1 MTMKKAPN
9 PKGNPASLLDLS
21 KLDKETKRK
30 MSSNGGKKS
39 QAVQREK
46 KLLSSLYAKTI
57 AEMYDVDPDD
67 LEGNKLTF
75 PMVIKAIL
83 ARGDAAS
90 VSMLKEIREAT
101 EGSKVALTGP
111 DGGPIQVAK
120 IERVIID
127 ANTIH

>member
-1 MTMKKAPN
+1 MIMDKKVKN
-9 PKGNPASLLDLS
+9 PKGTPANLLDLS

-39 QAVQREK
+39 QAVQHEK

-57 AEMYDVDPDD
+57 AEMYDVDPK
-67 LEGNKLTF
+67 GKTLTF
-75 PMVIKAIL
+75 PMVIKAVL

-101 EGSKVALTGP
+101 EGSKVMLDANLRVQE
-111 DGGPIQVAK
+111 IK
-120 IERVIID
+120 RVIVD
-127 ANTIH
+127 ATKPGA